1 MARFYY
7 RKRAS
12 SDILSFN
19 YAGYISQNDHYVFG
33 TIQWNAAQRS
43 HFQNAITK
51 IACSRKS
58 ESSSSDIIRPYR
70 FRRFVV
76 TRSRYVYIVKKR
88 KEKKK
93 RKRGDIKRTPK
104 ITCFLAN
111 AVLAS
116 YVLIT
121 RERVSLLIAE
131 GPATDE
137 CVFYRQRA
145 SHSGDRNLFWLSC
158 VTWGWVARFPLVCPL
173 RSLCIVG
180 GITYFH
186 GEETRCVMSRWIFLK
201 AHLDQASECSLFPR
215 FSKIEV

>member
-1 MARFYY
+1 MARFHY
-7 RKRAS
+7 RKRES
-12 SDILSFN
+12 GDILSFN

-51 IACSRKS
+51 IACSCKS

-70 FRRFVV
+70 FVVSSLREVV
-76 TRSRYVYIVKKR
+76 TFTLWK

-93 RKRGDIKRTPK
+93 KERKRGDIKRTPK

-121 RERVSLLIAE
+121 RERVLLLIAE

-201 AHLDQASECSLFPR
+201 AHLDQASECSFFPH
-215 FSKIEV
+215 FGKIGM